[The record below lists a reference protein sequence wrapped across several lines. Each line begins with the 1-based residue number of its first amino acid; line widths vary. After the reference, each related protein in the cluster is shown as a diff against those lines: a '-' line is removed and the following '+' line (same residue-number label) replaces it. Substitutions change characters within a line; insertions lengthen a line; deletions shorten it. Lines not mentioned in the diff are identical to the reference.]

1 MSLKSK
7 MTSIADKIRSILG
20 ISEPMGLDGMSE
32 NLDACQNEVNVQS
45 ELLEQA
51 LLAIENKAS
60 GGVSSDPI
68 LQEKLV
74 TPSVDSQI
82 VLPDDGYDG
91 LSSVSVSGDPDLVS
105 ENIKSGVSI
114 FGVTGEYSGVSTPE
128 NTDPVLQSKTVTP
141 TEYEQ
146 VVEPDNG
153 YDGLSS
159 VAISA
164 IDKSYIGSEVET
176 KGETVY
182 TPGVSS
188 QVISAGSYLM
198 GDQVIIGDEHLV
210 PDNIKQGVDIFG
222 VEGVYVGEQTGGIDT
237 SDATATPSDLVGGV
251 TAYVNGEKITG
262 TLEDISSYTNPGTC
276 STYTTVDGVRYF
288 CLSGKYPDGGYVP
301 VDGIVELDFEMSEF
315 GDATSD
321 DVLAGKTFTSSSGRC
336 VAGTMVVPDGLPSG
350 ISKIATGTFKL
361 SSASGTHSISHG
373 LGVTPN
379 FINVIATGTRSDT
392 TFKNYV
398 LYYSSHYMPSSIWGR
413 TTDCQV
419 LLISGYDDGLGATD
433 TYYSGSPVTS
443 FFNENRVYLDTESDS
458 VKFKSG
464 VTYRWICGLADF

>member
-68 LQEKLV
+68 LQEKSV

-91 LSSVSVSGDPDLVS
+91 LSLVSVSGDPDLVS

-114 FGVTGEYSGVSTPE
+114 FGVTGEYSGVSIPE
-128 NTDPVLQSKTVTP
+128 TTDPVLQSKTVTP

-188 QVISAGSYLM
+188 QVISAGRYLT

-210 PDNIKQGVDIFG
+210 PDNIKQGIDIFG
-222 VEGVYVGEQTGGIDT
+222 IEGSYSGEQIGVDT
-237 SDATATPSDLVGGV
+237 SDATATPGDLVDGV
-251 TAYVNGEKITG
+251 TAYVNGEKIIG
-262 TLEDISSYTNPGTC
+262 TLEDISSYTNNG
-276 STYTTVDGVRYF
+276 SFSMYTVDGIPRV
-288 CLSGKYPDGGYVP
+288 CLSGSYPSGGYVP
-301 VDGIVELDFEMSEF
+301 VNGVVKLDVDMSKF
-315 GDATSD
+315 GNATTD
-321 DVLAGKTFTSSSGRC
+321 DVIAGKKFTSNSGLNIT
-336 VAGTMVVPDGLPSG
+336 GTYTPPAGLPSG

-379 FINVIATGTRSDT
+379 FINVIAAGTRSDT

-419 LLISGYDDGLGATD
+419 LFISGYDDGLGATD

>member
-1 MSLKSK
+1 MSIKSK
-7 MTSIADKIRSILG
+7 MTPIADKIRSMLG

-32 NLDACQNEVNVQS
+32 NLDICQNEVNTQA

-68 LQEKLV
+68 LQEKSV

-114 FGVTGEYSGVSTPE
+114 FGVTGEYSGVSIPE
-128 NTDPVLQSKTVTP
+128 TTDPVLQSKTVTP

-188 QVISAGSYLM
+188 QVISAGRYLT

-222 VEGVYVGEQTGGIDT
+222 IEGSYSGEQIGVDT
-237 SDATATPSDLVGGV
+237 SDATATPGDLVDGV
-251 TAYVNGEKITG
+251 TAYVNGEKIIG
-262 TLEDISSYTNPGTC
+262 TLEDISSYTNNGAF
-276 STYTTVDGVRYF
+276 SMYTVDGVPRV
-288 CLSGKYPDGGYVP
+288 CLSGSYPSGGYVP
-301 VDGIVELDFEMSEF
+301 VNGVVKLDVDMNKF
-315 GDATSD
+315 GNATTDDVIAGKKFTSD
-321 DVLAGKTFTSSSGRC
+321 SGLNIT
-336 VAGTMVVPDGLPSG
+336 GTYTPPAGLPSG

-361 SSASGTHSISHG
+361 SSASSTHSISHG

-379 FINVIATGTRSDT
+379 FINVIATGTLSDT
-392 TFKNYV
+392 DFKNYV
-398 LYYSSHYMPSSIWGR
+398 LYYSMIYTPVVIFGR
-413 TTDCQV
+413 TTDIEILYIV
-419 LLISGYDDGLGATD
+419 GYDTGTGVRTGY
-433 TYYSGSPVTS
+433 TSGPLNNA
-443 FFNENRVYLDTESDS
+443 FNENEVNIKLSDTNGE
-458 VKFKSG
+458 KFKSG